1 MSTSTSEPKNQ
12 DYQKLV
18 DFMKRVTMNDLGH
31 NESYE
36 IGSKNQDFLIP
47 KVPVAKETCT
57 LELPDGKLV
66 ELPLLEGS
74 EGPKSIDGRQF
85 H

>member
-1 MSTSTSEPKNQ
+1 MSGKTSAAK

-18 DFMKRVTMNDLGH
+18 DFMNRVTMNEKGH
-31 NESYE
+31 DHGYE
-36 IGSKNQDFLIP
+36 IASENQDFLIP
-47 KVPVAKETCT
+47 KLSAPTETCI
-57 LELPDGKLV
+57 LELPDGKSV

-85 H
+85 Y